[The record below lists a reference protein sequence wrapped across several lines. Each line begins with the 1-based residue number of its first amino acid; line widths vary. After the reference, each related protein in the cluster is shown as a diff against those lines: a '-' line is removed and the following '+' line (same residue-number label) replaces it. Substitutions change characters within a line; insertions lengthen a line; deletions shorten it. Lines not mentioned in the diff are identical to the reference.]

1 MRRITYGRHQTFS
14 LWLKKKGIT
23 GLKYFVLVSS
33 RIGIDYLN
41 NSVGELEPE
50 YITLESNGTF
60 NDDQSTYL
68 LKIDSN
74 NGASSRQLYS

>member
-1 MRRITYGRHQTFS
+1 M
-14 LWLKKKGIT
+14 
-23 GLKYFVLVSS
+23 LVSS

-60 NDDQSTYL
+60 IDDQSTYL